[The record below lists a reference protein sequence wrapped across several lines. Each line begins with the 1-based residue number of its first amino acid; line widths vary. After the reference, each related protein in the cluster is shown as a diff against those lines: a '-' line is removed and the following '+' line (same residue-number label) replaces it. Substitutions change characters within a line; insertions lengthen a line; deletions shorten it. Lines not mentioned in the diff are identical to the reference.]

1 MFLTFATLYTIFN
14 QAIEISCDYFKP
26 YILDKYQRYKTALS
40 ESNLLKQ
47 V

>member
-26 YILDKYQRYKTALS
+26 
-40 ESNLLKQ
+40 
-47 V
+47 